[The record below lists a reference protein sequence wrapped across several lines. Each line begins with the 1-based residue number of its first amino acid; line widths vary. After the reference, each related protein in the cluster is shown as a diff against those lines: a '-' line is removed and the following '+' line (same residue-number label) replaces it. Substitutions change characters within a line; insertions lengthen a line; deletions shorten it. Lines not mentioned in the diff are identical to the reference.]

1 MLRARPLTTAGIVVA
16 AILGIPF
23 LLRAQSE
30 WQIVYVGAARDLVA
44 GSDIYGG
51 PGGYAYPPLMALL
64 AVPFAALPR
73 ALSLA
78 AWYGVTC
85 GSAAYLLRMAW
96 RLSGGGRL
104 EGDRLCRQEVLI
116 CGLGLA
122 ASLRYVLSAA
132 AHQQTDILIA
142 ALALAGC
149 ATLSGGT
156 SLAAPVRFGL
166 AAALKGPALLWAPV
180 VAWARGTRA
189 ALWVVLVAVSV
200 NLLPD
205 VIVPPPG
212 GELRL
217 ARWYRL
223 YLEPV
228 ATGARPPGVWASD
241 PLYNQSIAGLVA
253 RLGAPAEAVTA
264 TTAVLLAVLIV
275 GAVVATVLSSRS
287 RSEADEEVPSRNVLV
302 YGVVICL
309 TPLISPMAGKAHFA
323 ALVLPA
329 FCVAR
334 AGVAGGRPLARVAIV
349 AAILT
354 CLPAEDLLGDRV
366 AFWALW
372 YGAPAWNALALLI
385 GCSGA
390 LVRERHPHGEQR
402 PLERLPGDPVYQR
415 RHNRPHQ

>member
-1 MLRARPLTTAGIVVA
+1 MLRARPFTTAGIVVA

-30 WQIVYVGAARDLVA
+30 WQIVYVGAARDLVSA
-44 GSDIYGG
+44 RDIYGG

-78 AWYGVTC
+78 AWYGITC
-85 GSAAYLLRMAW
+85 ASAAYLLRTAW

-104 EGDRLCRQEVLI
+104 EGDRLDRHEVLI
-116 CGLGLA
+116 GGLGLA
-122 ASLRYVLSAA
+122 ASLRYVLSAV
-132 AHQQTDILIA
+132 AHQQTDVLIA
-142 ALALAGC
+142 ALVLAGC

-156 SLAAPVRFGL
+156 SLAAPAWFGL
-166 AAALKGPALLWAPV
+166 AAAMKGPALLWAPV
-180 VAWARGTRA
+180 LAWARGARA
-189 ALWVVLVAVSV
+189 ALWMVLVAVSA

-228 ATGARPPGVWASD
+228 ATGSRPPGVWASD

-253 RLGAPAEAVTA
+253 RLGAPDEAATA

-275 GAVVATVLSSRS
+275 GAIATVRSWRS
-287 RSEADEEVPSRNVLV
+287 RPEADGEVPSRAVLV
-302 YGVVICL
+302 FGPVIGL

-334 AGVAGGRPLARVAIV
+334 AAVSGGRPLARVAIV

-354 CLPAEDLLGDRV
+354 CLPAEDLVGDRV
-366 AFWALW
+366 AFLALW
-372 YGAPAWNALALLI
+372 YGAPAWTALALLI

-390 LVRERHPHGEQR
+390 MARERRPHREQR
-402 PLERLPGDPVYQR
+402 PLERLAGDPVYQR